1 MGLCPFHSEKTPSFS
16 VNPEKRFFY
25 CFGCGTGGNV
35 INFVMQIENLSFME
49 AVTKLAQDA
58 GIPIPDV
65 SPERRRVQEK
75 RQRLMEL
82 NQQAARYYYRNLRS
96 SFGSEARKYLA
107 ARGIDQQLA
116 RTFFIGYA
124 PPGWDN
130 LVNFLESQD
139 VDLTEAAEAG
149 LISPGRRGYVDRFRD
164 RIIFPICDHL
174 GRFIGFGGR
183 IIGDGH
189 PKYLN
194 TAETPI
200 FQKGRIFYGLNWSKD
215 AIKSADRAVVVEGY
229 TDLISL
235 YAKGVHNV
243 VASLGT
249 AFTSDHA
256 RLLERFTKNVTI
268 AFDSDAAGE
277 RAVQR
282 GMKLLRS
289 AGMNVW
295 VARLPDGDDPDGF
308 ARRHS
313 AADVQAWLGQ
323 ALPLVEYLITE
334 ALTRHNLHSRE
345 GKFAAS
351 HEVIGIL
358 AELENA
364 VEREEYIRFAA
375 SRLQVSD
382 DALRADVS
390 RRMTEGG
397 PEDGSLQSKSHI
409 IPKNRH
415 TIRRVQI
422 PEVSHE
428 ELVER
433 DILRWI
439 LHEPELLNQFKA
451 EGFAAEDFSVAP
463 YRHLFNLLAQG
474 EWDEEGAAVAGEL
487 LALDRPTGKW
497 LEYINQFQE
506 IVWKRTLIEI
516 EEKLSSL
523 ENERKGFDIHMELY
537 VLLKEYYDVR
547 RTVIL
552 SRRRDS
558 ARPAGRGE
566 NA

>member
-35 INFVMQIENLSFME
+35 INFVMKIENLSFTE
-49 AVTKLAQDA
+49 AVIKLAQEA
-58 GIPIPDV
+58 GIPVPEV
-65 SPERRRVQEK
+65 SPERQRIQEK

-82 NQQAARYYYRNLRS
+82 NQLAARFYYRNLRS
-96 SFGSEARKYLA
+96 SFGSQARKYLTG
-107 ARGIDQQLA
+107 RGIDEQLA

-130 LVNFLESQD
+130 LVNFFESQD
-139 VDLTEAAEAG
+139 IDLTEAAEAG
-149 LISPGRRGYVDRFRD
+149 LVAPGRRGYVDRFRD

-194 TAETPI
+194 TAETPV

-215 AIKSADRAVVVEGY
+215 AIKNADQAVVVEGY

-235 YAKGVHNV
+235 YAKGVQNV

-249 AFTSDHA
+249 AFTAEHA
-256 RLLERFTKNVTI
+256 RLLERYTKNIVI

-289 AGMNVW
+289 AGMKVW
-295 VARLPDGDDPDGF
+295 VARLPEGEDPDGF

-334 ALTRHNLHSRE
+334 ALNRHNIHTRE

-351 HEVIGIL
+351 HEIIDVL

-364 VEREEYIRFAA
+364 VERDEYIRYAA
-375 SRLQVSD
+375 NKLQINEA
-382 DALRADVS
+382 ALRVDVGK
-390 RRMTEGG
+390 RQTEEGG
-397 PEDGSLQSKSHI
+397 FRPKPHI
-409 IPKNRH
+409 MPKNRH

-433 DILRWI
+433 DILRWV
-439 LHEPELLNQFKA
+439 LHQPELLDDFKA
-451 EGFAAEDFSVAP
+451 KGFSADDFSAAQ
-463 YRHLFNLLAQG
+463 YQHLFNLLAQG

-487 LALDRPTGKW
+487 LALDQPNGKW
-497 LEYINQFQE
+497 TEYINQFQE
-506 IVWKRTLIEI
+506 IVWKRTLTEI

-552 SRRRDS
+552 SRRRDL